1 MGQTPEQVWFSRL
14 CHLNPRRLCTGQV
27 VGNGQRLLDREAK
40 PSGLFPTAGP
50 GPRRVSGRVSSPP
63 RALVLEGSLD
73 TALHS
78 PRSERDALKN
88 WCDAADIALAFKTV
102 HRIEDF
108 DQIVEALGRDQ
119 PPFVHIICHGDHD
132 DDDRPYLLFA
142 PKPKKRNRIYLDA
155 PETHTAF
162 RRCFEGQSVLFSACL
177 VAKYDRHIDRFR
189 KSARLRY
196 VAAFSRTVYD
206 DEAILFDISL
216 YHSILIAG
224 LTFRAALERARSAL
238 EALGIRGEVGR
249 GQRLVKVF
257 G

>member
-1 MGQTPEQVWFSRL
+1 MSPQPKAPLHWSGGWKRA
-14 CHLNPRRLCTGQV
+14 
-27 VGNGQRLLDREAK
+27 EA
-40 PSGLFPTAGP
+40 PGSGSEAF
-50 GPRRVSGRVSSPP
+50 
-63 RALVLEGSLD
+63 GSLPHRGPWSSKGLWD

-162 RRCFEGQSVLFSACL
+162 RRCFERAERPL
-177 VAKYDRHIDRFR
+177 
-189 KSARLRY
+189 LR
-196 VAAFSRTVYD
+196 VS
-206 DEAILFDISL
+206 
-216 YHSILIAG
+216 G
-224 LTFRAALERARSAL
+224 
-238 EALGIRGEVGR
+238 GEVR
-249 GQRLVKVF
+249 PSHR
-257 G
+257 

>member
-1 MGQTPEQVWFSRL
+1 MSR
-14 CHLNPRRLCTGQV
+14 PREIVKRGEWVRLRNRSGFLGYVTSTQGASALVRWLETGR
-27 VGNGQRLLDREAK
+27 GSWIGKRSL
-40 PSGLFPTAGP
+40 
-50 GPRRVSGRVSSPP
+50 RVSSPP